1 MIGEAMELQTLVEE
15 DETIE
20 QLPLEQ
26 ETQYSSSLDHTTQWG
41 DHVTIDTPTLLDNQD
56 KHVLMT
62 HSDDDDEALNRN
74 SLRNSLMS
82 DSTGSNRVSTFNVSC
97 KNSFIGLYLVF
108 QLVIITV
115 VIIITQVPRQDSLS
129 SFTKDRVRPTQR
141 RKPLRNSSQRSDDS
155 RTSIWSD
162 MLSTGYDITL
172 IVTLII

>member
-108 QLVIITV
+108 QLVLVIITV

-129 SFTKDRVRPTQR
+129 SFTKDEYVQ
-141 RKPLRNSSQRSDDS
+141 LSDVS
-155 RTSIWSD
+155 RC
-162 MLSTGYDITL
+162 ITL
-172 IVTLII
+172 HNVVMIVGHQYGVTCCPLGMTSPSL

>member
-1 MIGEAMELQTLVEE
+1 MELQTLVEE

-41 DHVTIDTPTLLDNQD
+41 DHVTIDILLDNQD

-82 DSTGSNRVSTFNVSC
+82 DSTGSNRVSTFNVSYR
-97 KNSFIGLYLVF
+97 NSFIGPYLVF
-108 QLVIITV
+108 QL
-115 VIIITQVPRQDSLS
+115 QL
-129 SFTKDRVRPTQR
+129 
-141 RKPLRNSSQRSDDS
+141 
-155 RTSIWSD
+155 
-162 MLSTGYDITL
+162 
-172 IVTLII
+172 